1 MSMIMVKQQHL
12 HTYKQKLF
20 SPLHNN
26 IFNRR
31 GSSNS
36 CLNDT
41 IFGLHFIR
49 RRNSTNTR
57 KIVGGRSICI

>member
-36 CLNDT
+36 CLNDA
-41 IFGLHFIR
+41 IFGLNI
-49 RRNSTNTR
+49 RRNSTNTM